1 MFEAGWRC
9 YSALNRPMM
18 LKNILREIYF
28 HVTTR
33 NSTFHRQEPP
43 NHLRKDFLSKTESYN
58 QVICRLHSRIW
69 GTRCIQKISG
79 SVLLSISAKF
89 FEVSTLTFIDNMG
102 PNNLRRPKNPRLSS
116 GKRRYEF
123 SLLGPPVPGG
133 DSRLNAKTVQT
144 DHHLK
149 GEWGESDSTGTRQI
163 E

>member
-43 NHLRKDFLSKTESYN
+43 NHLREDFLSKTESYN

-89 FEVSTLTFIDNMG
+89 SEVLTLTFIGNMG
-102 PNNLRRPKNPRLSS
+102 PNNLERPDDPQTCA
-116 GKRRYEF
+116 GKRRYDF
-123 SLLGPPVPGG
+123 PDPTTGLKKFY
-133 DSRLNAKTVQT
+133 SRL
-144 DHHLK
+144 LK
-149 GEWGESDSTGTRQI
+149 K
-163 E
+163 